1 MGRYV
6 TRGAFCGERVWRRF
20 WGPHPE
26 AAAVSEAAFSCCWVP
41 RRVQVVKLA
50 VEPLNPSD
58 LPKLVEGLRKISKS
72 YPLAH
77 TKVSPPP

>member
-1 MGRYV
+1 MV
-6 TRGAFCGERVWRRF
+6 ELAHEVSIFDASKIATRVFE
-20 WGPHPE
+20 
-26 AAAVSEAAFSCCWVP
+26 
-41 RRVQVVKLA
+41 QVVKLA

-77 TKVSPPP
+77 TKVCLACTMSLHRTSETHKL

>member
-1 MGRYV
+1 MRRQH
-6 TRGAFCGERVWRRF
+6 TCPPWCFC
-20 WGPHPE
+20 
-26 AAAVSEAAFSCCWVP
+26 
-41 RRVQVVKLA
+41 QVIKLA

-77 TKVSPPP
+77 TKVIAVHGRGEWRGVSRCSDNGRGAGGRGGRAW

>member
-1 MGRYV
+1 M
-6 TRGAFCGERVWRRF
+6 
-20 WGPHPE
+20 
-26 AAAVSEAAFSCCWVP
+26 
-41 RRVQVVKLA
+41 QVIKLA

-77 TKVSPPP
+77 TKVSTHDAIIAGILLPGIFCRMLKSVY